1 MKRIVTQYL
10 RPYYGRMLVGFAI
23 KFSGTCLDLCLP
35 WVLARMIDVVIP
47 QGERRAIFAW
57 GLVMLGLRPGRRSAI
72 SRPTVW
78 PPGWRPGPLRRCG
91 PICSAR

>member
-47 QGERRAIFAW
+47 QG
-57 GLVMLGLRPGRRSAI
+57 
-72 SRPTVW
+72 
-78 PPGWRPGPLRRCG
+78 
-91 PICSAR
+91 